1 MFKRLQDMALA
12 PICLTSSVY
21 CIVVPMFVDPPIT
34 APGLSSDDQ
43 NQAQIGVGGRGASQR
58 GLVPVS

>member
-1 MFKRLQDMALA
+1 MALA

-21 CIVVPMFVDPPIT
+21 CIFVPMFVDPPIT

-58 GLVPVS
+58 GLVQVS